1 VSRKNPVLKIVAHA
15 KARVFQNQKT
25 STSRIFDK
33 PVLRQNDIRRHA
45 FRISVT
51 SSIRAN
57 PQGQNAAMLHA
68 LRQAK

>member
-1 VSRKNPVLKIVAHA
+1 LWRTRKLEFSKTKKLAPAEFLTNLSFA
-15 KARVFQNQKT
+15 KM
-25 STSRIFDK
+25 IFGA
-33 PVLRQNDIRRHA
+33 NA